1 MFEAVESYR
10 PHVIAALGDAGA
22 QGLTVKELRA
32 RLEAG
37 EGVIRRTLTLLL
49 CTGVV
54 REAFR
59 YTPGARG
66 AVPRAYTLAHADDT
80 TPVVSSATALEQAVT
95 E

>member
-1 MFEAVESYR
+1 MFEAVENYR

-66 AVPRAYTLAHADDT
+66 AVPRVYALTQLNDATLA
-80 TPVVSSATALEQAVT
+80 VSPAAALEQAVT

>member
-10 PHVIAALGDAGA
+10 HHIIATLGGAGT

-66 AVPRAYTLAHADDT
+66 AVPRAYTLVPTGDSMLPASPT
-80 TPVVSSATALEQAVT
+80 ATSERVVT